1 MEDEIDYKGMKKEW
15 FPLKPHE
22 RRMLETIDPLEPT
35 PKGNTSPT
43 LENLMKRGWVV
54 HVRDCY
60 INGRPTWLRKPEGSG
75 KAPLGNGNIQHDV
88 RESPTKQR
96 VGHCFPLLRT

>member
-60 INGRPTWLRKPEGSG
+60 INGRPTWTRKPEGQTALEIDDQVRNRG
-75 KAPLGNGNIQHDV
+75 KQ
-88 RESPTKQR
+88 
-96 VGHCFPLLRT
+96 